1 MIFVG
6 QSLRMRSHNHR
17 LITREPH
24 LIAERF
30 LAILSQNLLNLRLL
44 SELQLNIIL
53 IQREFIS
60 VFEIYKEFEIKC
72 LNAVEEV

>member
-1 MIFVG
+1 MINEKFFELFAAVLTYKDR
-6 QSLRMRSHNHR
+6 Q
-17 LITREPH
+17 ECC
-24 LIAERF
+24 
-30 LAILSQNLLNLRLL
+30 LLT
-44 SELQLNIIL
+44 LQILNIIL